1 MLTTDG
7 KHLTYVNNSPLLT
20 SDCINNW
27 PSLTSRSITDR
38 QKLISDCDLKMRGL
52 KKFNQFPEKVKSV
65 FKYFPDSS
73 TSRSDFSGSLTC
85 RRILVSSKCFS
96 DIWTNIPMKYMNN
109 IRVIIF
115 SKLILKQRFIFS
127 TIKMKRKY
135 VCLNSSARSALRRF
149 HNICSEN
156 YVWYQFC
163 YNLLPKIVQK
173 SHQNYSSRIFKD
185 RSN

>member
-1 MLTTDG
+1 
-7 KHLTYVNNSPLLT
+7 
-20 SDCINNW
+20 
-27 PSLTSRSITDR
+27 
-38 QKLISDCDLKMRGL
+38 MRGL
-52 KKFNQFPEKVKSV
+52 KKLNQFPEKVKSV

-96 DIWTNIPMKYMNN
+96 DIWTKIAMKYMNN
-109 IRVIIF
+109 IKVIIF

-127 TIKMKRKY
+127 TIKMEQKY

-163 YNLLPKIVQK
+163 YNFW
-173 SHQNYSSRIFKD
+173 SHTVEVAYFVMSDTENCTKKPPTLFILD
-185 RSN
+185 L